1 MLKTT
6 LEKLSL
12 EPQLKILQQ
21 LVRQILGVKL
31 KPLETIL
38 LFLCLVGFI
47 SYQIAY
53 RIGVMISYINHM

>member
-12 EPQLKILQQ
+12 EPQFKAFQQ
-21 LVRQILGVKL
+21 LLYRILGVKL

-38 LFLCLVGFI
+38 FFLCFVGFI

-53 RIGVMISYINHM
+53 RIGVIISITNHM

>member
-12 EPQLKILQQ
+12 EPQLKAFQQ
-21 LVRQILGVKL
+21 LVYRILGAKL

-38 LFLCLVGFI
+38 FFLCLVGFI

-53 RIGVMISYINHM
+53 RIGSMISYINHM